1 MAAHIELGCSALGFG
16 VRLVNAHL
24 CSWTYKRQCS
34 STNSSVFKFTW
45 RPASAKELRSIILSN
60 RQGCNLWSTTPSR
73 QTPAQFERKMYDNR
87 VPVCAWN
94 WRMSPFLLHLLQPF
108 HCYSAC
114 VRSSQTLPR
123 LHFSPYSRVKPF
135 PERCQTLGCQILGDS
150 LLERTLKTCLCPLGH
165 PLGSANTPTHG

>member
-24 CSWTYKRQCS
+24 CSWTYTRQCS

-60 RQGCNLWSTTPSR
+60 RQGCNLWSTAPSR

-114 VRSSQTLPR
+114 MRSSRTLPR

-135 PERCQTLGCQILGDS
+135 PERCQTLGCQILGDN
-150 LLERTLKTCLCPLGH
+150 LLERTLKTCLCPSGH